1 MTAAL
6 DSQPFCGF
14 CAEQRKVRPRLRL
27 GADGRWHCPVCRAVT
42 YYPGEGEGGK
52 LEVRIVEGASI
63 TRERAEQLQREWESK
78 PHIFQSGSIERKGDR
93 KSGRSRKSKTVKPIP
108 WYRRYGTAF

>member
-1 MTAAL
+1 MEQQAY
-6 DSQPFCGF
+6 CGF
-14 CAEQRKVRPRLRL
+14 CAQQRKVRPRLRL

-63 TRERAEQLQREWESK
+63 TRERAEQLEREQAY
-78 PHIFQSGSIERKGDR
+78 IFQRGSMELRGSRDGRGRKKR
-93 KSGRSRKSKTVKPIP
+93 IKPIP
-108 WYRRYGTAF
+108 WYNRPFGRPC